1 MARNWLKFDPRRAPV
16 VDVRID
22 CDHYRA
28 LVDTGAE
35 ISFIAPALSL
45 RLGLPRVGDQ
55 AVVTLSGTRQI
66 MPAIQLP
73 GVGFGNILL
82 GPCHAALCHVSR
94 LGLPIEFILG
104 VNAFA
109 KHRLQFDFVDGRIYI
124 IQ

>member
-28 LVDTGAE
+28 LVDTGAD

-73 GVGFGNILL
+73 GVGFGNVLL

>member
-1 MARNWLKFDPRRAPV
+1 MARSWLQFDSRRAPV
-16 VDVRID
+16 VGVRID

-28 LVDTGAE
+28 LVDTGAD

-45 RLGLPRVGDQ
+45 RLGLQRVGDQ
-55 AVVTLSGTRQI
+55 AVVALNGSRQI
-66 MPAIQLP
+66 MPAVQLP
-73 GVGFGNILL
+73 VVGFGNILL

-94 LGLPIEFILG
+94 LGLPIELILG

-109 KHRLQFDFVDGRIYI
+109 KHRLQFDFIDGRIYI